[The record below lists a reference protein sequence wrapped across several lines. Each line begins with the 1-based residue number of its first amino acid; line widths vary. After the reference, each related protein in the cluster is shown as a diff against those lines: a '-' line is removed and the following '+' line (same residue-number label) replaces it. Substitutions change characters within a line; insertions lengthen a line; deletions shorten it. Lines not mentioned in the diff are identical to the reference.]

1 MQTSELRAGE
11 SGSPDSLAEDREE
24 FLALRVPGFYSDVFT
39 PLEMKKSMKNT
50 APGRTRKPLFLG
62 ASAAVTLV
70 LLCTRPSRCRRSTS
84 PS

>member
-39 PLEMKKSMKNT
+39 PLEMKKSMKQTSLGHALVSSAGGAGGEAEGEVTMQCHLNT
-50 APGRTRKPLFLG
+50 GLR
-62 ASAAVTLV
+62 
-70 LLCTRPSRCRRSTS
+70 
-84 PS
+84 